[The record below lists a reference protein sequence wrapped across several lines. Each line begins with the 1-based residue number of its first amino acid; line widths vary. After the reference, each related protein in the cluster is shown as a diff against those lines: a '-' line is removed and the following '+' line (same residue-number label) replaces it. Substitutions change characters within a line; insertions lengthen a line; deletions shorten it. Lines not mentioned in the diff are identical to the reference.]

1 MNIEKALKDL
11 KEDKG
16 KIATTDER
24 CRYWQECLDTM
35 TDEEIASNF
44 IITESDTYG
53 MPKART
59 NESPIEKEIVFH
71 EVTREMVQ
79 QWIKDDQS
87 RIRPVKQ
94 QVKQIEI
101 ALDSLTEEENFI
113 IECKCIDKWT
123 WAQVE
128 IAFNRK
134 FKTPKTEI
142 QESRLKQIKTDI
154 LKKMKNIING

>member
-1 MNIEKALKDL
+1 MNIEEALKNL
-11 KEDKG
+11 KENKG
-16 KIATTDER
+16 KIATTEER
-24 CRYWQECLDTM
+24 IKYWQFCLDTM
-35 TDEEIASNF
+35 TDEEIAKEF
-44 IITESDTYG
+44 IDTQPDTYG

-59 NESPIEKEIVFH
+59 NQSPVEREIVFH
-71 EVTREMVQ
+71 EVTRDMVK
-79 QWIKDDQS
+79 QWIEDDKS
-87 RIRPVKQ
+87 RIRPIEHE
-94 QVKQIEI
+94 VKQIEI
-101 ALDSLTEEENFI
+101 ALGSLTEEENFI

-123 WAQVE
+123 WTQVE